1 MSTEY
6 MDVIWIVL
14 LAADLVLAGSS
25 RLFHCI
31 RIVALQGILLGV
43 LMLLSHGL
51 SAETFAWQTVLT
63 ALIQGG
69 IKGGLLPFLLIR
81 AVRRADI
88 RRELEPFIGYSLSL
102 TVILLM
108 AAAALVFCRG
118 DWLAGRTHSFI
129 AVPAALTTM
138 MTGLLLIVARRKAI
152 TQAMGFLVFENG
164 ITAFGIGMNLE
175 SGFAVEMGIL
185 LDVLVLVF
193 IMGITLFHINREF
206 EHLDA
211 DKLNELG
218 DLVENQPAP
227 ETNRETAI

>member
-69 IKGGLLPFLLIR
+69 IKGGLLPNARWGYPEDIGDAVSAFCSDKFL
-81 AVRRADI
+81 
-88 RRELEPFIGYSLSL
+88 YS
-102 TVILLM
+102 
-108 AAAALVFCRG
+108 
-118 DWLAGRTHSFI
+118 
-129 AVPAALTTM
+129 
-138 MTGLLLIVARRKAI
+138 TGNYIDLD
-152 TQAMGFLVFENG
+152 G
-164 ITAFGIGMNLE
+164 GM
-175 SGFAVEMGIL
+175 
-185 LDVLVLVF
+185 
-193 IMGITLFHINREF
+193 HIKR
-206 EHLDA
+206 L
-211 DKLNELG
+211 
-218 DLVENQPAP
+218 
-227 ETNRETAI
+227 